1 MSTSQKGAD
10 PAAPRVARWT
20 PWRVVV
26 MLGVTSL
33 AADMVY
39 EGARSIYG
47 PLLASLGATAVVVGV
62 VTGAGEAIALVLR
75 LVSGP
80 LTDRTGRYWAVTIVG
95 YGLTAVSVP
104 LLAFTPFLG
113 AAGLAVAAAL
123 ILLERTG
130 KAIRSPAKS
139 ALLADAATQV
149 GTGRGFGVHK
159 ALDQTGA
166 FLGPLLVAAVV
177 GFTGMLWVGPAALAV
192 PGVVAMIVLFATRA
206 HTPEPAHAREAT
218 TASSPEDPATASSAA
233 PATRASS
240 LPGQGWIARAL
251 GAGLPRAFFW
261 YAAAAGLMTGGLVTF
276 GLIGYHLVVAG
287 LASDA
292 AVPVIYAFGM
302 LAEAL
307 AALAIGWSYDRIGPR
322 VLFAVP
328 VLVAIVPAVAMSGT
342 LTVAVAGVLVWGFA
356 FGLQDSTIKALVA
369 DIVEA
374 PRRATAYGVF
384 AAVQGVMAIGGG
396 LMAGW
401 LYDVSVTWLA
411 IVVACTQAVAAVVL
425 AIAFRTMRGSRDDA
439 PHGAIPA

>member
-1 MSTSQKGAD
+1 MST
-10 PAAPRVARWT
+10 PPPRGSRAIGQPGTRWA

-39 EGARSIYG
+39 EGARSLYG

-62 VTGAGEAIALVLR
+62 VTGAGEAVALILR

-95 YGLTAVSVP
+95 YALTVVSVP

-113 AAGLAVAAAL
+113 AAGLAVASVL
-123 ILLERTG
+123 ILLERVG
-130 KAIRSPAKS
+130 KAVRSPAKS
-139 ALLADAATQV
+139 ALLADAATRV

-177 GFTGMLWVGPAALAV
+177 GATGALWWGPAALAV

-206 HTPEPAHAREAT
+206 HTPEPAHRAAVPEA
-218 TASSPEDPATASSAA
+218 
-233 PATRASS
+233 S
-240 LPGQGWIARAL
+240 LGGTPRLGAEAEQEHRSWFARAV
-251 GAGLPRAFFW
+251 GAGLPRVFFW

-276 GLIGYHLVVAG
+276 GLIGYHLVVSG

-307 AALAIGWSYDRIGPR
+307 GALVIGWFYDRIGTR
-322 VLFAVP
+322 VLYAVP
-328 VLVAIVPAVAMSGT
+328 VLVAIVPAVAMSGR
-342 LTVAVAGVLVWGFA
+342 LWVSIGGVLVWGLA
-356 FGLQDSTIKALVA
+356 FGIQDSTIKALVA
-369 DIVEA
+369 DVVEA

-411 IVVACTQAVAAVVL
+411 IVVAATQLVAAVVL
-425 AIAFRTMRGSRDDA
+425 GVALRMVRRERATALS
-439 PHGAIPA
+439 